1 MKIAVLD
8 LVGEYNQLKDE
19 INHAVQRVLESGR
32 FILSE
37 DVVSFEKSLAQYTQ
51 CRFAFGVAS
60 GTDAL
65 SVALMALDIGPRD
78 EVITTPFTF
87 FATPEVIALCGATPV
102 FVDIDPRTFNIDPTR
117 IEDALTEHSKAIM
130 PVDLY
135 GQSCDMEPIMH
146 IARTHGL
153 KVIEDAAQAL
163 GAEHKDKK
171 VCSLAD
177 IACLSFYPTKN
188 LSCYGDGGALTT
200 SDEELAK
207 EIPPLRLH
215 GARDKY
221 HHEKLG
227 RNSRLDAIQAAIL
240 SVKLKYLDTW
250 NSRRIEIAARYDERL
265 AECVTI
271 PHRET
276 YNKHA
281 YHQYTIRAERRD
293 ELRQYLAEKG
303 IPTTIYYPVPMHLQP
318 ALGYL
323 RYKEDDLP
331 EAEKAAK
338 EVLSLP
344 IYPQMSDDAV
354 DYIAEAVR
362 EFYK

>member
-51 CRFAFGVAS
+51 CGFAFGVAS

-87 FATPEVIALCGATPV
+87 FAT
-102 FVDIDPRTFNIDPTR
+102 TR